1 VTEVQ
6 ISHYFSILSQRI
18 TMNKKEPSIMFV
30 IYTYKTLFHEARVAS
45 AVLLGVTSI
54 SLSSIPSSNI
64 DYRYVLVYLCYFLN
78 KMATNPS
85 KNNLLRS

>member
-1 VTEVQ
+1 
-6 ISHYFSILSQRI
+6 
-18 TMNKKEPSIMFV
+18 MFV